1 MFLLQHCGWKG
12 WGEISF
18 GGSLCKERAAA
29 AEFLV
34 CTLTLKGVNN
44 YNLKK
49 HCIIFFRARINMMLH
64 SLDATRIEH
73 DSWMPAASSDDNGL
87 LRENEFDPIGG

>member
-1 MFLLQHCGWKG
+1 
-12 WGEISF
+12 
-18 GGSLCKERAAA
+18 
-29 AEFLV
+29 
-34 CTLTLKGVNN
+34 
-44 YNLKK
+44 
-49 HCIIFFRARINMMLH
+49 MMLH